1 MNSVALCLADPL
13 WRVAMS
19 KGNVL
24 VIGNSGVGK
33 STLINSV
40 LGEECAVTGY
50 GTTGTTQ
57 ELSIYENDS
66 VPFRLID
73 TVGFEPSFRKA
84 SKAVRS
90 VKKWSRESALDG
102 HEESRISVI
111 WCCVEGTSRKLFPDT
126 IKTMAKAISMWPSV
140 PVIAVI
146 TKSYSVPERKE
157 NIMMVHEAFSSYKKM
172 SGRVRRIIPVV
183 AMTYRLNDEASAPP
197 EGITDLI
204 EATNDLLPEGIR
216 ASSHDISKYKL
227 SRKRAFA
234 HSAVGLAATGA
245 AVVGAVPIPFP
256 DAVILTPLEVS
267 EINTI
272 SRIYGI
278 DRSDKLVKFVDSIVE
293 VGTVSTVARAA
304 VNALK
309 SIPGINAAASAVNA
323 VIAGSIVAAIG
334 ESSIFAFEQISSGDR
349 SIADLE
355 WVKSLTESNLS
366 GQFISKV
373 TDAVRSLNGQQDPGK
388 IAETVIKLFT
398 KYI

>member
-1 MNSVALCLADPL
+1 MF
-13 WRVAMS
+13 

-33 STLINSV
+33 STLINAV
-40 LGEECAVTGY
+40 LGEERAVTGY
-50 GTTGTTQ
+50 GVTGTTQ
-57 ELSIYENDS
+57 ELCIYENDS
-66 VPFRLID
+66 LPFRLID
-73 TVGFEPSFRKA
+73 TVGFEPSYRKA
-84 SKAVRS
+84 AKAVRS
-90 VKKWSRESALDG
+90 VRKWSKESAAEG
-102 HEESRISVI
+102 NEGSRISVI

-157 NIMMVHEAFSSYKKM
+157 NVMMVHDAFSSYKKM
-172 SGRVRRIIPVV
+172 NGRVRRIIPVV
-183 AMTYRLNDEASAPP
+183 SMTYRLNDEAYAPP
-197 EGITDLI
+197 EGITELI
-204 EATNDLLPEGIR
+204 EATNELLPEGLK
-216 ASSHDISKYKL
+216 ASQKDISSYKL
-227 SRKRAFA
+227 NRRRAFA
-234 HSAVGLAATGA
+234 HSAVGIATAGA

-278 DRSDKLVKFVDSIVE
+278 DKGEKLVKLVDSIVE

-309 SIPGINAAASAVNA
+309 AIPGINAAASAVNA

-334 ESSIFAFEQISSGDR
+334 ESAILVFEQISSGDR

-355 WVKSLTESNLS
+355 WVRTLTASNLS
-366 GQFISKV
+366 GQFANKV
-373 TDAVRSLNGQQDPGK
+373 AQAVKALDGQQDPAK
-388 IAETVIKLFT
+388 IAETVIRLFS